1 MIYVMLADGFEEIE
15 ALAFVDIL
23 KRANIDVLTVSA
35 DNSETVTGSHGI
47 TVVPDIK
54 LKNVC
59 EIGEG
64 VVLPGGLPG
73 TYNLRDNP
81 EVIKILDEH
90 HKAKKYI
97 AAICAAPSVLGK
109 HGFLKGK
116 KATCYPSF
124 EEELCGAIYSPDR
137 VVVDDNVITSRGAG
151 TAHDFAFKFVE
162 LLKGESESMKI
173 RSSMLYDI

>member
-23 KRANIDVLTVSA
+23 KRADVDVLTVSA

-54 LKNVC
+54 LKDVC

-81 EVIKILDEH
+81 QVIKILDEH
-90 HKAKKYI
+90 NKAKKYI

-109 HGFLKGK
+109 FGFLENK

-124 EEELCGAIYSPDR
+124 EEELSGAIYSPDR

-162 LLKGESESMKI
+162 LLKGESEANKI